1 MKEELQNII
10 RAPLEDVMHDSFM
23 PYAEYVILERAIPR
37 VEDGLK
43 PVQRHILFAMHEMQI
58 LPTGSHKKCAR
69 IVGETMGKYHPHGDS
84 SIYEAL
90 ARMAQDFSMSAPL
103 IDGQGNFG
111 SIDGDG
117 PAAMRYTEARLAPI
131 ALELLRD
138 LDKDTVPFQLN
149 FDDTLKEPS
158 VLPSRFPNLL
168 VNGATGIAVGLATNI
183 PPHNLREV
191 TNGVCYRMEHPDCS
205 LESVMRYV
213 KGPDFPTGGI
223 LLPGDGIREA
233 YATGRGKVSLRAKIS
248 IEKGRSGKTLL
259 VVTELPYEIRE
270 SAMLRKIEQLRTTRR
285 ELFSGISDVR
295 SETDRSGIRA
305 VIELK
310 NGVNAQKVLDCLYK
324 YSDLQISYGI
334 NMVAIANGQPKVM
347 NLLQI
352 MDAYIAHQRSVVTNR
367 LNYDKEAAEEKAHK
381 LEGLIKAVLDID
393 RVISIVRSSESA
405 KDARLRLMRELKV
418 TGVQAQA
425 ILDLRLARLTK
436 LEVITLEREYDE
448 LSRQLAEIQAIL
460 ASPERLNALIAKEMG
475 QIASKHGCPRRTPI
489 SRESGEITIDE
500 DHFKVVEDCTVL
512 LTRGGNLKRMSKKAF
527 SRGAEA
533 GDPEFKNQPAKILEV
548 DSEAKLW
555 AFTNLGNLY
564 MLAAGDI
571 KEARYRDAGSPIGTL
586 LPGLS
591 KGERVLELCPPILQG
606 ELLFVT
612 AGGKVKVVSAGE
624 FQAKKSKIAACGLAE
639 GDQLI
644 AVSPVDPARPNLLLV
659 SEGGMS
665 ICFARESIPL
675 QGRTAKGVG
684 GITLAKDDSLRF
696 AFQTDAQGS
705 LVCFSEEGYVKQT
718 ALSDFLLQNRNGKG
732 SRCFSWQ
739 KDASNGTHLVAAF
752 YLRAASTFEAWT
764 ELDLPYHLPSSQIS
778 FEERGGF
785 GQKRIPNLL
794 GDPITQVI
802 EL

>member
-191 TNGVCYRMEHPDCS
+191 VNGVCYRMEHPDCS
-205 LESVMRYV
+205 LEEVMRFV
-213 KGPDFPTGGI
+213 KGPDFPTGGV
-223 LLPGDGIREA
+223 LLAGDGIREA
-233 YATGRGKVSLRAKIS
+233 YATGRGKVSLRAKVS
-248 IEKGRSGKTLL
+248 IEKGRGGKTLL
-259 VVTELPYEIRE
+259 VITELPYEIRE

-285 ELFSGISDVR
+285 ELFSGISEVR

-310 NGVNAQKVLDCLYK
+310 SGVNAQKVLDCLYK

-334 NMVAIANGQPKVM
+334 NMVAIAEGQPKVM
-347 NLLQI
+347 NLLQV

-393 RVISIVRSSESA
+393 RVIAIVRSSESA

-436 LEVITLEREYDE
+436 LEVITLEQEYDE
-448 LSRQLAEIQAIL
+448 LSRQLAEIRDIL
-460 ASPERLNALIAKEMG
+460 SSPARLNALIAKEMG
-475 QIASKHGCPRRTPI
+475 QIASKYGCARRTPI
-489 SRESGEITIDE
+489 SRESGEVTIDE
-500 DHFKVVEDCTVL
+500 DHFKIVEDCTVL

-527 SRGAEA
+527 ARGAEA

-555 AFTNLGNLY
+555 AFTNLGSLY
-564 MLAAGDI
+564 TITAGDI

-591 KGERVLELCPPILQG
+591 KGERILELCPPIGQG
-606 ELLFVT
+606 EILFVT
-612 AGGKVKVVSAGE
+612 AGGKVKVVPAAE
-624 FQAKKSKIAACGLAE
+624 FQAKKTKIAACGLAE

-644 AVSPVDPARPNLLLV
+644 AASPVGPARPNLLLV
-659 SEGGMS
+659 SEKGMS

-684 GITLAKDDSLRF
+684 GISLAKDDTLRF
-696 AFQTDAQGS
+696 AVQTDAQGS

-718 ALSDFLLQNRNGKG
+718 ALSDFLPQNRNGKG
-732 SRCFSWQ
+732 SRCFAWH
-739 KDASNGTHLVAAF
+739 KDASNGTRLVAAF
-752 YLRAASTFEAWT
+752 YLCDAATFEAWS
-764 ELDLPYHLPSSQIS
+764 ELDLPYHLASSQIP

-785 GQKRIPNLL
+785 GQKCIPTLL
-794 GDPITQVI
+794 GDPLTQVI
-802 EL
+802 TL